1 MNFLRN
7 LLNGQ
12 RHLTMRTLPKIG
24 PVAETHHVNGNSL
37 FEFPDNTQSITFGLG
52 CYWGAER
59 RFWEQK
65 GVWSTQ
71 AGYAGGGYPNPTY
84 EETCKGA
91 SMKNQHAEVVR
102 VVFDP
107 SEVELES
114 LIQVF
119 WEAHDPTQGD
129 RQGNDRGPQYRSAI
143 YTNSEEDLAIA
154 RSSRDFYQA
163 ELKKSNINS
172 VITTEIKMLD
182 EFYYAEDY
190 HQQYLSNNHGVT
202 VG

>member
-1 MNFLRN
+1 
-7 LLNGQ
+7 
-12 RHLTMRTLPKIG
+12 MRTLPKIG

-52 CYWGAER
+52 CFWGAER

-107 SEVELES
+107 SEVEVGFTHALYK
-114 LIQVF
+114 LI
-119 WEAHDPTQGD
+119 
-129 RQGNDRGPQYRSAI
+129 I
-143 YTNSEEDLAIA
+143 DLAGEPDPSLLGSSRSNPG
-154 RSSRDFYQA
+154 RSS
-163 ELKKSNINS
+163 
-172 VITTEIKMLD
+172 
-182 EFYYAEDY
+182 
-190 HQQYLSNNHGVT
+190 G
-202 VG
+202 

>member
-1 MNFLRN
+1 MI
-7 LLNGQ
+7 
-12 RHLTMRTLPKIG
+12 K
-24 PVAETHHVNGNSL
+24 
-37 FEFPDNTQSITFGLG
+37 
-52 CYWGAER
+52 
-59 RFWEQK
+59 
-65 GVWSTQ
+65 
-71 AGYAGGGYPNPTY
+71 
-84 EETCKGA
+84 
-91 SMKNQHAEVVR
+91 
-102 VVFDP
+102 
-107 SEVELES
+107 LES

-143 YTNSEEDLAIA
+143 YTNTEEDLAIA

-190 HQQYLSNNHGVT
+190 HQQYLSKNPWGYCGLKGTGVSCPLPPKK
-202 VG
+202 

>member
-52 CYWGAER
+52 CFWGAER

-102 VVFDP
+102 VVFNP
-107 SEVELES
+107 SEVEVCFPTSSVFNRFASWKAWFKSSGKLT
-114 LIQVF
+114 IQLRVIGRVMT
-119 WEAHDPTQGD
+119 EAPSTAALFTPT
-129 RQGNDRGPQYRSAI
+129 
-143 YTNSEEDLAIA
+143 
-154 RSSRDFYQA
+154 
-163 ELKKSNINS
+163 LKKILPLPAPPATFTKSNLKNQTS
-172 VITTEIKMLD
+172 T
-182 EFYYAEDY
+182 
-190 HQQYLSNNHGVT
+190 LS
-202 VG
+202 